1 MKSVLTSFK
10 RRWDS
15 SDPERAPP
23 PLPLNPGAGSP
34 TTKPNTSANIAA
46 AAKQFVE
53 KARESAPLSSYT
65 RNATPEHSPERSLI
79 RGAHHKRMQSLQ
91 PGHVRDLRS
100 YLDGNRSPEK
110 SPERPT
116 SRAGGGTPYSSA
128 GGRDYFGPTERSPER
143 ARSTTP
149 TPATREPL
157 KDTPNLRP
165 STRHANRSI
174 YGENTPP
181 SATMLALQ
189 TMQIPDQPFNDVT
202 NSNPGTPTPQRPN
215 NQYDFNAQILNLTTI
230 ATNLQRE
237 MANLSRRSKDNATD
251 LISLKDATNARD
263 EDIRKSLRQLV
274 GNLGSGQGLL
284 GPPPVPGNMS
294 RSASSYGAN
303 HYDSFSSPPSA
314 SKSFGIPRAASAHS
328 FLEEGRVGSPSP
340 YSVEGAA
347 SVAMLEKII
356 REMVTK
362 EGQERLLSTLN
373 EVMEKSTKDNT
384 EAARKVEE
392 LADFIKEKSQT
403 SALVPVRSADGG
415 PPKLELDFDN
425 PNTAAAARDAALKEQ
440 QIEGVPLTD
449 EVMKILQRIKDS
461 VLTNGGMTSEV
472 KGKVHDL
479 RGEILG
485 MGRDL
490 GKRLDQIGETQLTS
504 TLDRSIE
511 DGQGKLSPED
521 VQQII
526 EESMGELKE
535 HLNTVLQQRS
545 EQDDDAFRQLAV
557 ANKSGPDSEEIF
569 AAVKHALAD
578 HGDSLVKCEPGTENV
593 TIDRNGVLEAVQE
606 GLKDFEPNIELQ
618 QYGLERD
625 EILTV
630 LKEGLEE
637 HASNKE
643 ESKPVNIDKAEVYEV
658 MQTALKD
665 FEPYSTAEHVS
676 KMRSDLLSGVREALS
691 EFNPEAAKGAPMNE
705 ETTRAA
711 VLEAVKEGLASHGP
725 NALRELEISRDD
737 LFDAVKASLDG
748 SSVPFGGFG
757 EQVLQQLR
765 ELIDGMRVEFKEYS
779 AANGRDTEQV
789 LDTVKDGLESLR
801 AEIESYVDRAQD
813 VTGKDEI
820 VDTVKGGLEQLRA
833 DVQGYVAQGPE
844 GDNGKSEMLD
854 YIKAEFEH
862 LHEAI
867 VERDGGGAREAGNQ
881 NSSPSSA
888 STAEAILF
896 IKEALEGLKARVGAN
911 RSDDE
916 EDERTEEM
924 LEAMKEE
931 FVQLKTSVLNTSN
944 SDKNEIM
951 ETIQDSMGALHAKFN
966 GTELSSLGGGNQE
979 ELLTAMREEFALLK
993 EGLNKIPTA
1002 EGEQDGIIHAV
1013 RQTIDDLRTQL
1024 SADQSDASAE
1034 SLGAIKEEL
1043 ERFRESMGSSLV
1055 APTEKEPWRALNDD
1069 SLASLNTGLKELKEA
1084 VTQRSNGGITDD
1096 MLEAIRGE
1104 FENLRNSI
1112 ATSVVGGNSGSN
1124 EEVLDAVR
1132 LGMDDLR
1139 SDFAKKLDNPERSMN
1154 QHNEVLDA
1162 MNEGLETLRTD
1173 VVKTLDKPLDMTV
1186 NYEILDTLKD
1196 GLASL
1201 RSEMEKLQSSE
1212 RLASS
1217 ERPASSKGG
1226 EIVLAEGAETG
1237 EAKEAPAE
1245 EEATAAATPGPD
1257 SLKRSDFEKVEVL
1270 LAQLQI
1276 KVEAM
1281 DATVQDMPASQQP
1294 SAPAEGIAMKEDLV
1308 AMTAILGQIQ
1318 DSVKEVAGRDTNAP
1332 EGAARKEDTDA
1343 LETLLR
1349 NTKAQIDDMALPD
1362 PATAVS
1368 KEHLDAVE
1376 AVVRVT
1382 NEAVE
1387 GLADKLENTTAAKA
1401 DVAVVEVLAQE
1412 VKDALDELKEKMPAL
1427 PSEEDEEKRVT
1438 RSDIDVLGV
1447 LCTDIKAKIEE
1458 LNLPDAGEAPS
1469 KADIEQLQG
1478 LIEDFRESHDKMKDS
1493 YETDIGV
1500 TARAFDD
1507 RAKEHETT
1515 VEQIGEVKEMLET
1528 VKTELLA
1535 KLADGESGVDTLG
1548 ETLKGLE
1555 EKTSNEAVS
1564 AEIKAIA
1571 ETLAS
1576 EFERAHGSL
1585 EAIKVDSEEKS
1596 SAALEKQ
1603 AEHKGAVVTELGE
1616 KLDGL
1621 FDGLMSKYD
1630 DAQHAAD
1637 EKAKAMEEKATQQQT
1652 LLDDTKAMAD
1662 ELKLSI
1668 DTLGTALT
1676 TFTATFPD
1684 NMEKLTE
1691 ESKTVFNRVEDTY
1704 NKLDET
1710 QEGLKYEHTVTRE
1723 EIVKILSAIGG
1734 LQSDMT
1740 EHNPRFMMS
1749 LKEVQALV
1757 GQHFE
1762 HSQKASE
1769 QAAEHAQAVKEL
1781 QDQVR
1786 GIAEESKTQNDG
1798 VREEMKTGFS
1808 ALPALMPPPVE
1819 ATPVPEKYD
1828 DAPVHEKL
1836 DKLMGHAEE
1845 AKASSTQL
1853 ERLDQIH
1860 EKVMATA
1867 AEVSAFVAM
1876 QTKQITADHE
1886 SKEKEA
1892 EEVALLL
1899 ERRLVQKDAIESE
1912 ITGLNAEKDVLRTA
1926 VEGLRAEREALA
1938 TEKSSLRAETSA
1950 LETALHIRRDE
1961 LHAMDTKAEAI
1972 ERRMLEGVMNQSR
1985 MLLMQKNSAAS
1996 KAASTS
2002 PKKANSKSRDLRL
2015 PSDASAQTVTS
2026 SVPSGLKANHNTLMK
2041 SRPPLNRANP
2051 NAAKNGNGAN
2061 TAERRI
2067 MSLSQINNN
2076 VPTGS
2081 SAFSSLAPRG
2091 LAPATNTQ
2099 PMSMKRS
2106 HSVRTQNVARKPSWG
2121 ARQQRRDLSMT
2132 APSENKENDDIS
2144 EEGSEHNS
2152 VGDEGER
2159 RTSYAPS
2166 AAGTTLTYGTGTG
2179 SYLTEGATPG
2189 TDDRRFSYGTSD
2201 LSYGT
2206 GSYDTGSYMTGSEI
2220 DRRTSLGSTVNGT
2233 LGAPSSLEQRRDEMS
2248 EAGRSADGHSDVDE
2262 HEEGD
2267 TTAIAAP
2274 KEREPER
2281 EEEVKT
2287 TEPEPLRLEAAPGG
2301 DPRAEEEG
2309 LTSPEAEKRF
2319 YAPPS
2324 DSGLGTDLPT
2334 AQVGGSEG
2342 DYFK

>member
-1 MKSVLTSFK
+1 MKSALTKFK

-23 PLPLNPGAGSP
+23 PLPINPGVGSP
-34 TTKPNTSANIAA
+34 TTKANTSANIAA
-46 AAKQFVE
+46 AAKQLSE
-53 KARESAPLSSYT
+53 RARENVPLSSYT
-65 RNATPEHSPERSLI
+65 RNATPETSPDRSLI
-79 RGAHHKRMQSLQ
+79 RGAHHRRMQSLQ
-91 PGHVRDLRS
+91 PGHVRDLRN

-110 SPERPT
+110 SPERERPA
-116 SRAGGGTPYSSA
+116 SRTGGETPYSSA
-128 GGRDYFGPTERSPER
+128 GGRDYFGPAERSPE
-143 ARSTTP
+143 RSTTP
-149 TPATREPL
+149 TPGARDAF

-165 STRHANRSI
+165 SARHATRSI

-189 TMQIPDQPFNDVT
+189 TMQVPDQPFNDVT
-202 NSNPGTPTPQRPN
+202 NSNPGTPTPQRVN
-215 NQYDFNAQILNLTTI
+215 NQHDFNAQILHLTTI
-230 ATNLQRE
+230 ATSLQRE

-263 EDIRKSLRQLV
+263 EDIRNSLRRLV

-284 GPPPVPGNMS
+284 GPPLPPGGMS
-294 RSASSYGAN
+294 RSTSSYAGN
-303 HYDSFSSPPSA
+303 HFDSFSSPPSA
-314 SKSFGIPRAASAHS
+314 SKSFGPRAASAHG
-328 FLEEGRVGSPSP
+328 FLEEGRMGSPSP

-362 EGQERLLSTLN
+362 EGQERLLSTLS
-373 EVMEKSTKDNT
+373 ELMEKSSKDNSDAT
-384 EAARKVEE
+384 KKVEE
-392 LADFIKEKSQT
+392 LADFIKEKSQC
-403 SALVPVRSADGG
+403 SALVPVQSADGG

-425 PNTAAAARDAALKEQ
+425 PNAVAAARGAALKE
-440 QIEGVPLTD
+440 EHKKGVPLTD

-461 VLTNGGMTSEV
+461 VSTNGGMTSEV

-485 MGRDL
+485 MGREL
-490 GKRLDQIGETQLTS
+490 GQKLDQIGETQLTS

-511 DGQGKLSPED
+511 EGQNKISPED
-521 VQQII
+521 VQQIV
-526 EESMGELKE
+526 EESMGELKQ
-535 HLNTVLQQRS
+535 HLNTVMQQRA
-545 EQDDDAFRQLAV
+545 EQDDNAFRQVAV
-557 ANKSGPDSEEIF
+557 ANSGPSSDEIF
-569 AAVKHALAD
+569 AMVKHALAE
-578 HGDSLVKCEPGTENV
+578 HGDSLVKREPDTENV
-593 TIDRNGVLEAVQE
+593 NIDRNGILEAVQE

-637 HASNKE
+637 HVSNKAE
-643 ESKPVNIDKAEVYEV
+643 PGPVSVDKAEVYEV
-658 MQTALKD
+658 MQQALKD
-665 FEPYSTAEHVS
+665 FQPYSKADLTTGMKEE
-676 KMRSDLLSGVREALS
+676 LLSGVREALAD
-691 EFNPEAAKGAPMNE
+691 FKPETAKGASMDE
-705 ETTRAA
+705 EATRAA
-711 VLEAVKEGLASHGP
+711 MVEAVKEGLANHGP
-725 NALRELEISRDD
+725 NAPRELEISRDD

-748 SSVPFGGFG
+748 SSVPFGGLG
-757 EQVLQQLR
+757 EQVLSQLK

-789 LDTVKDGLESLR
+789 LDTVKDGLETLR

-833 DVQGYVAQGPE
+833 DVQGYVAHGPE
-844 GDNGKSEMLD
+844 GGKSEMLD

-862 LHEAI
+862 LHAA
-867 VERDGGGAREAGNQ
+867 VAERDGGAPHEAGNES
-881 NSSPSSA
+881 SSPSA
-888 STAEAILF
+888 ATTAAAILY
-896 IKEALEGLKARVGAN
+896 IKEALENLKSRDGAK
-911 RSDDE
+911 SSDE

-931 FVQLKTSVLNTSN
+931 FEQLKASVLNTSN
-944 SDKNEIM
+944 ADKNEIM
-951 ETIQDSMGALHAKFN
+951 ETIQDSMGALHSKLN
-966 GTELSSLGGGNQE
+966 GTDGGSIAGGNHDE
-979 ELLTAMREEFALLK
+979 ILTAMREEFALLK
-993 EGLNKIPTA
+993 EGINKSPMTD
-1002 EGEQDGIIHAV
+1002 GEQDGIIAAV

-1043 ERFRESMGSSLV
+1043 ERFKESMGSSLV
-1055 APTEKEPWRALNDD
+1055 APAGAESSKALDDD
-1069 SLASLNTGLKELKEA
+1069 SLASLSKGLEEIKEA
-1084 VTQRSNGGITDD
+1084 IAQRSGNGITDD
-1096 MLEAIRGE
+1096 QLEAIRGE
-1104 FENLRNSI
+1104 FENLRTSLGN
-1112 ATSVVGGNSGSN
+1112 SVVGGNPGSN
-1124 EEVLDAVR
+1124 DELLDAVR

-1139 SDFAKKLDNPERSMN
+1139 SDFAKKVDDPERSMGH
-1154 QHNEVLDA
+1154 HNEVLDA
-1162 MNEGLETLRTD
+1162 LNEGLENLRSD

-1186 NYEILDTLKD
+1186 NYEILDTLKE
-1196 GLASL
+1196 GLSSL
-1201 RSEMEKLQSSE
+1201 RSEMEKLQGAEKPESS
-1212 RLASS
+1212 R
-1217 ERPASSKGG
+1217 GG

-1237 EAKEAPAE
+1237 DAKEAPAGDDAPAA
-1245 EEATAAATPGPD
+1245 ATAAAPD
-1257 SLKRSDFEKVEVL
+1257 SLKRSDLEKVEVL

-1281 DATVQDMPASQQP
+1281 DATVQDLPASQQS
-1294 SAPAEGIAMKEDLV
+1294 SAPAEGIEMKEDLV
-1308 AMTAILGQIQ
+1308 AMTVVLGQIQ

-1349 NTKAQIDDMALPD
+1349 NTKAQLDEMALPD
-1362 PATAVS
+1362 AATAVS

-1387 GLADKLENTTAAKA
+1387 GLAEKLENTTAAKA

-1412 VKDALDELKEKMPAL
+1412 VKDALDELKEKMPAP
-1427 PSEEDEEKRVT
+1427 PSEEDEGKQMT
-1438 RSDIDVLGV
+1438 KADLDVLGV
-1447 LCTDIKAKIEE
+1447 LCTDIKTKIEE
-1458 LNLPDAGEAPS
+1458 LNLPDPGEAPS

-1478 LIEDFRESHDKMKDS
+1478 LIDDFRESHDKMKDS

-1500 TARAFDD
+1500 TAKAFDD
-1507 RAKEHETT
+1507 RAKEHEAT
-1515 VEQIGEVKEMLET
+1515 VEQIGEVKEMLES

-1535 KLADGESGVDTLG
+1535 KLAEGESGVDTLG
-1548 ETLKGLE
+1548 ETIKGLE
-1555 EKTSNEAVS
+1555 EKTSNEAVT

-1576 EFERAHGSL
+1576 EFERAHGSI
-1585 EAIKVDSEEKS
+1585 EAIKTDTEEKS

-1616 KLDGL
+1616 KLDTL

-1630 DAQHAAD
+1630 DAQHAAE
-1637 EKAKAMEEKATQQQT
+1637 EKAKVMEEKATQQQT
-1652 LLDDTKAMAD
+1652 LLDDTKSMAD
-1662 ELKLSI
+1662 ELKISI

-1704 NKLDET
+1704 SKLEET
-1710 QEGLKYEHTVTRE
+1710 QDGLKYEHTVTRE
-1723 EIVKILSAIGG
+1723 EIVKILGAVDGV
-1734 LQSDMT
+1734 QSDMT
-1740 EHNPRFMMS
+1740 EHNPRFMMT

-1786 GIAEESKTQNDG
+1786 GIAEESKTQTDG

-1808 ALPALMPPPVE
+1808 ALPALMPPTTE
-1819 ATPVPEKYD
+1819 TPPAPEKYD

-1836 DKLMGHAEE
+1836 DKLMSHAEE
-1845 AKASSTQL
+1845 AKESSTQL

-1876 QTKQITADHE
+1876 QAKQITADHE
-1886 SKEKEA
+1886 SKEREA

-1899 ERRLVQKDAIESE
+1899 ERRMVQKDAIESD
-1912 ITGLNAEKDVLRTA
+1912 ITSLNAEKDSLRTA
-1926 VEGLRAEREALA
+1926 VEALRAEREAMA
-1938 TEKSSLRAETSA
+1938 AEKMGLRSDVSA

-1961 LHAMDTKAEAI
+1961 LHAMDSKAEAI

-1985 MLLMQKNSAAS
+1985 TLLLQKNN
-1996 KAASTS
+1996 KAAPQS
-2002 PKKANSKSRDLRL
+2002 PKKSKARDLRL
-2015 PSDASAQTVTS
+2015 PSDASAQSAQTVTS
-2026 SVPSGLKANHNTLMK
+2026 SVPGLKANHNALMK
-2041 SRPPLNRANP
+2041 SRPPLNRAAP
-2051 NAAKNGNGAN
+2051 NSTKGAAN

-2076 VPTGS
+2076 VPTGA

-2091 LAPATNTQ
+2091 LSATANSQ

-2106 HSVRTQNVARKPSWG
+2106 HSVRTQNVGRKPSWG
-2121 ARQQRRDLSMT
+2121 KQRRDLSTNMSRQP
-2132 APSENKENDDIS
+2132 PSENKENDNIS
-2144 EEGSEHNS
+2144 EEAEGFNEEGS
-2152 VGDEGER
+2152 ER

-2166 AAGTTLTYGTGTG
+2166 ATGTTLTYGTG
-2179 SYLTEGATPG
+2179 SYITNDGITPG
-2189 TDDRRFSYGTSD
+2189 TDDRRFSYGPSD

-2206 GSYDTGSYMTGSEI
+2206 GSYGTGSYMTGSET
-2220 DRRTSLGSTVNGT
+2220 DRRTSLGSTINGT
-2233 LGAPSSLEQRRDEMS
+2233 LGAPSSLEQQRGGSSEPARSEDAMS
-2248 EAGRSADGHSDVDE
+2248 TGPGSRPTSSHRGEQE
-2262 HEEGD
+2262 EEGEG
-2267 TTAIAAP
+2267 
-2274 KEREPER
+2274 K
-2281 EEEVKT
+2281 
-2287 TEPEPLRLEAAPGG
+2287 TEPLKLEAAPGG
-2301 DPRAEEEG
+2301 DPVADAG
-2309 LTSPEAEKRF
+2309 VMSPVSEEKRLF
-2319 YAPPS
+2319 APPS
-2324 DSGLGTDLPT
+2324 DSGLGADLPT
-2334 AQVGGSEG
+2334 AQVGGAGSEG